1 MRVHGKNKLLKTIYH
16 FISTIYYMR
25 VTQATFFF
33 IHSIFTWSFILCFY
47 RSFYFLHKIVDNFMR
62 WLLNEMAHQFMSIE
76 RVQMM
81 TLFPKAEIIPW
92 SSMLIWGEIKHRNE
106 QSDKRKCNHRNRI
119 RGEKTSSDKQ
129 YMREKFNCLIWLAVY
144 ACCYINSWS
153 HCSIFLFLANTHKT
167 HTAL

>member
-1 MRVHGKNKLLKTIYH
+1 MSFHAMPNRIDTMKHNQKKKKKKECSKFYAAGKRDRKVNACSWQEQIIENHLSFYFDNLLHARQSSY
-16 FISTIYYMR
+16 
-25 VTQATFFF
+25 FFF

-106 QSDKRKCNHRNRI
+106 QSDKRKCKQMQPS
-119 RGEKTSSDKQ
+119 ESD
-129 YMREKFNCLIWLAVY
+129 
-144 ACCYINSWS
+144 
-153 HCSIFLFLANTHKT
+153 
-167 HTAL
+167 